1 MMERLNYKHLRY
13 FRAVAHE
20 GNLTRAAENLNV
32 SQSALSSQIKKLE
45 DRLGHALF
53 DRRGRGLHLTEA
65 GRIALDHADA
75 IFATGDELVA
85 TLAGEAATGPIL
97 RVGAL
102 ATLSRNFQIGFLRPV
117 LERGDARIVSRSG
130 SPETLLAELEAME
143 LDVVLL
149 STAMGGHHT
158 TPLRAHRLAEIQV
171 SLIGTPARLEGE
183 MTLKEVLAD
192 QPLILPATHGSIR
205 TGFDALVQ
213 RLGVVPRIAAE
224 ADDMALMRLLA
235 REDVGVAVLPPVVVK
250 DELET
255 GRLVEAHPLPGVV
268 ETFYAITLERRF
280 PNALLPLIL
289 PEPSEQMDDR
299 QGG

>member
-1 MMERLNYKHLRY
+1 
-13 FRAVAHE
+13 
-20 GNLTRAAENLNV
+20 
-32 SQSALSSQIKKLE
+32 
-45 DRLGHALF
+45 
-53 DRRGRGLHLTEA
+53 
-65 GRIALDHADA
+65 
-75 IFATGDELVA
+75 
-85 TLAGEAATGPIL
+85 
-97 RVGAL
+97 
-102 ATLSRNFQIGFLRPV
+102 
-117 LERGDARIVSRSG
+117 
-130 SPETLLAELEAME
+130 
-143 LDVVLL
+143 
-149 STAMGGHHT
+149 
-158 TPLRAHRLAEIQV
+158 LRAHRLAEIQV
-171 SLIGTPARLEGE
+171 SLIGTPARLEGG

-299 QGG
+299 LGG